1 MEGPLYGETTK
12 QQKTLL
18 YAMAVGLG
26 ILTIAAV
33 LGCVIVA
40 FMDKKFTHF
49 ILVIALVVLTAAI
62 VLFWKWYLSE
72 HIHPKFKWIIGL
84 LLGVL
89 VVADIAGIV
98 DAVVNRVPKPK
109 PQPKC
114 NGLYNLNNTHCY
126 AVPKG
131 NLRYCGLPSYCMFF
145 SGAQQACCGNCT
157 LGLQECLKKNW
168 TAPQF

>member
-62 VLFWKWYLSE
+62 VLFVCFFFIPTPFFPLDNCSPIKQWKWYLSE

-109 PQPKC
+109 PQPKWFVFC
-114 NGLYNLNNTHCY
+114 
-126 AVPKG
+126 
-131 NLRYCGLPSYCMFF
+131 LPHLSSSKVRFRTDPF
-145 SGAQQACCGNCT
+145 QT
-157 LGLQECLKKNW
+157 IPT
-168 TAPQF
+168 TATVSTT